1 MKTLRDYINAV
12 RIRYRMRARADHLDF
27 IVENLIHGK
36 ILHAKLE
43 AEQKRD
49 QAALWALEQPKVL
62 MGSRVRT

>member
-1 MKTLRDYINAV
+1 MRAFIKAFLLRRQM
-12 RIRYRMRARADHLDF
+12 RIRAEHLDF

-49 QAALWALEQPKVL
+49 QADLWALEQPKAL

>member
-1 MKTLRDYINAV
+1 MKALRAYFQAL

-49 QAALWALEQPKVL
+49 QAALWALEQPAAL
-62 MGSRVRT
+62 MGNRVRA